1 MIKMKNVCKTYEGF
15 QFDLSMEIPNGRITG
30 LVGKS
35 GAGKSTAIKLILGL
49 TEAESG
55 EITIFGNVRESPD
68 RSITGRIWF

>member
-30 LVGKS
+30 LVGKN

-55 EITIFGNVRESPD
+55 MRASVKHVRESTD
-68 RSITGRIWF
+68 RSITGRIRF

>member
-30 LVGKS
+30 LVGKN

-55 EITIFGNVRESPD
+55 ESPVLSMGITAAFCASFTEPV
-68 RSITGRIWF
+68 

>member
-30 LVGKS
+30 LVGKN

-49 TEAESG
+49 RQKAEK
-55 EITIFGNVRESPD
+55 
-68 RSITGRIWF
+68 